1 MSVIGKAAVF
11 LELLERQW
19 ESILPD
25 IQAVLDDV
33 EEKQIN
39 NNGVKKW
46 LEDLQ
51 DLAYDIDDILD
62 KFAYEE
68 LRLKHR
74 KTQAQASTSKVKE
87 ITARLNS
94 LTTRMSSLGLSEIL
108 SQALTSKGKQ
118 PRLQPTSVLDGV
130 MEYVGRHKEKTEM
143 IALLKGDNS
152 NGVWKRG
159 TNIIVTT
166 RLQTVSSIMDPLKA
180 FHLDQLSNEDC
191 LSIFTQHALK
201 VRNFDGHLR
210 FKEIGE
216 KIVRR
221 CKGLPLAA
229 KAIGSLLRIVKLH
242 REWINN

>member
-11 LELLERQW
+11 LELLEGQW

-33 EEKQIN
+33 EEKQIK

-51 DLAYDIDDILD
+51 DLAYDVDDILD

-74 KTQAQASTSKVKE
+74 KTQAQASTSKVRKLIPTCCIGTSFTLTSFPFKNFIIPKVKE
-87 ITARLNS
+87 ITTRLNS
-94 LTTRMSSLGLSEIL
+94 LTTRRSSLGLSEIL
-108 SQALTSKGKQ
+108 SQAPTSKGKQ
-118 PRLQPTSVLDGV
+118 PRLQPTFVLDGV
-130 MEYVGRHKEKTEM
+130 VEYVGRHKEKTEM

-159 TNIIVTT
+159 NF
-166 RLQTVSSIMDPLKA
+166 TVHH
-180 FHLDQLSNEDC
+180 F
-191 LSIFTQHALK
+191 
-201 VRNFDGHLR
+201 
-210 FKEIGE
+210 
-216 KIVRR
+216 
-221 CKGLPLAA
+221 
-229 KAIGSLLRIVKLH
+229 
-242 REWINN
+242 